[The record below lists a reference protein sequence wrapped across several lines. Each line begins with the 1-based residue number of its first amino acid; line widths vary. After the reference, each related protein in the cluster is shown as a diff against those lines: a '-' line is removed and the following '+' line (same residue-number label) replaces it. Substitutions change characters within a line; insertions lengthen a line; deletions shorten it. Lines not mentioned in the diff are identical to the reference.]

1 MVVMMNSDSDDDPVV
16 KYGTAMKLPDNTSK
30 LAMMMSFGHSI
41 CIEFHHQTSSIKNIS
56 NIKGQ

>member
-1 MVVMMNSDSDDDPVV
+1 MNSDSDDDPVV